1 MTPATSDTLRQS
13 ETAAPGTS
21 AGHGGP
27 VRDFTKASVAPSP
40 PRKRRRSR
48 MLLVPILLVIIA
60 AGAVASTMFI
70 RGGSATPHIDRFVV
84 APRDFNVIIKQKGEL
99 KAAKSTDIK
108 SEVEGRCT
116 IISLIAEGTAVK
128 EGDLLVQLASDQIDD
143 RIRSEELKE
152 ANAITSFEAARAELD
167 IQKDRN
173 QSDIRKGELQI
184 ELAQLALD
192 QYRLGDWEQKL
203 KDAQIAI
210 DQAKINLDRRTE
222 DFEASKKL
230 LEQKYITQ
238 TEYNEDEFNYFKAQ
252 WDLEKANK
260 AIEVLETY
268 THRADL
274 RKKESDLQEA
284 TKEADRIR
292 KNADAEETKKQR
304 SLEGAEKELTIV
316 REQLAKLREQKEKT
330 RIVAPTQGFVVYY
343 TGGGGR
349 WMSNEDQ
356 IKEGAE
362 VYERQILMQLP
373 DTSQMTVAVRIHE
386 AMTDRLRVGQP
397 ATVEI
402 EGFPGRQFTGKVS
415 KIAAIADSQNRW
427 LNPDLKE
434 YETEILLDPSDAAL
448 KPGVTAHAEIL
459 VGQVEDE
466 LAVPVQA
473 FYSKGGKRYV
483 FRDEKGTINAV
494 PVRTGAVS
502 NEWAAIVDGLN
513 EGDRVLLAIND
524 DHKRLIPDDTGPD
537 RRGGGPEAGARRGGQ
552 GGRGPGRGGP
562 GGGPGR
568 GDRPGGAGAP
578 QPGAAP
584 AAPSPGGAPVAT
596 PPGGTSAAASA
607 TPGTPTQPPT
617 ATGSTATVPAPSAPA
632 QTQPA
637 QKSGT

>member
-1 MTPATSDTLRQS
+1 MTPATSEALRQS
-13 ETAAPGTS
+13 EIAAPAS
-21 AGHGGP
+21 APDRGGP
-27 VRDFTKASVAPSP
+27 VRDFSKGSVAPAP
-40 PRKRRRSR
+40 PRKRPRSR
-48 MLLVPILLVIIA
+48 MVLVPILLVIIA
-60 AGAVASTMFI
+60 AGAVASTMFR
-70 RGGSATPHIDRFVV
+70 RGGSGTPNITSFVV
-84 APRDFNVIIKQKGEL
+84 TPRDFSVIIKQKGEL
-99 KAAKSTDIK
+99 RAAKSTDIK

-143 RIRSEELKE
+143 RIRQEELKE
-152 ANAITSFEAARAELD
+152 ANAITAFEAARTELD

-184 ELAQLALD
+184 ELAQLAFD

-203 KDAQIAI
+203 KDAGIAI
-210 DQAKINLDRRTE
+210 EQAEINLKRRSE
-222 DFEASKKL
+222 DFEAAKQLRDRNFITKTEL
-230 LEQKYITQ
+230 DEDDFDHQKA
-238 TEYNEDEFNYFKAQ
+238 E
-252 WDLEKANK
+252 WDLEKAKK
-260 AIEVLETY
+260 ALEVLVTY

-274 RKKESDLQEA
+274 RKKESDLEEA
-284 TKEADRIR
+284 KKEADRIR

-304 SLEGAEKELTIV
+304 SFEGAEKELTIV

-349 WMSNEDQ
+349 WMGSEDQ

-386 AMTDRLRVGQP
+386 AMTDRLRVGQT

-434 YETEILLDPSDAAL
+434 YETEILLDSTDAAL

-459 VGQVEDE
+459 VGEVENE

-473 FYSKGGKRYV
+473 FYSKGGRRYV
-483 FRDEKGTINAV
+483 FRDDKGTISAV

-502 NEWAAIVDGLN
+502 NEWAAIVEGVN

-524 DHKRLIPDDTGPD
+524 DHKRLLPDDAGTD
-537 RRGGGPEAGARRGGQ
+537 RRGGGAEGGARRGGQ
-552 GGRGPGRGGP
+552 GARAPGRAGP

-568 GDRPGGAGAP
+568 GDSTATKGAP

-584 AAPSPGGAPVAT
+584 AAPQPGGAPVAT
-596 PPGGTSAAASA
+596 PPSGTPGVAPA
-607 TPGTPTQPPT
+607 TPNAPSQPAAPTT
-617 ATGSTATVPAPSAPA
+617 PSAPA
-632 QTQPA
+632 PA
-637 QKSGT
+637 PPTPTPAGTTQKSGT